1 MQAPRQTSRLW
12 VGRCIKEEVGRGG
25 GRHRECPRSA
35 SEQGK
40 LERLGMKFNE
50 CIELKMYELLKKKK
64 RTGTA
69 WTGCHVVAS
78 CQHESTELGRGPCA
92 VRARADGAWNS
103 WRVFQHDLSAQS
115 SLRRGADIR
124 RARCDLRGPRSAGQG
139 VRARDRAA
147 LAAGG
152 DGSGDWKMNGEVG
165 DGAADREAVRT
176 RLRIAKLLSFTSGA
190 GMVAW
195 NKFAS
200 LWLLSVGLSPT
211 GRRGPAVCE
220 CVWVPAVRAWGW
232 TRLQTLSDTPT
243 CPSSRSGRD
252 ENDRP
257 HSEISVPTPVG
268 SIG

>member
-1 MQAPRQTSRLW
+1 MIPRSQRSLFKDQSFGARDKAYMRQTSGMR
-12 VGRCIKEEVGRGG
+12 EVGSDTATEDVRTP
-25 GRHRECPRSA
+25 E
-35 SEQGK
+35 
-40 LERLGMKFNE
+40 
-50 CIELKMYELLKKKK
+50 KKK

-152 DGSGDWKMNGEVG
+152 GRLRRLEDEWRGRRRCRRQGGCQDASPDSEIALVHIGGG
-165 DGAADREAVRT
+165 DGGMEQI
-176 RLRIAKLLSFTSGA
+176 RIALAPLRRSKPHRSKGSCRVRVRLGA
-190 GMVAW
+190 CCAR
-195 NKFAS
+195 
-200 LWLLSVGLSPT
+200 VGLDAS
-211 GRRGPAVCE
+211 A
-220 CVWVPAVRAWGW
+220 
-232 TRLQTLSDTPT
+232 D
-243 CPSSRSGRD
+243 
-252 ENDRP
+252 
-257 HSEISVPTPVG
+257 PV
-268 SIG
+268 

>member
-1 MQAPRQTSRLW
+1 MKARNWEGGLTVHGMAGGFSNMTYRHNHPYAEVRTSEEHDAICADHGAPDKASVHAT
-12 VGRCIKEEVGRGG
+12 E
-25 GRHRECPRSA
+25 PRSPP
-35 SEQGK
+35 
-40 LERLGMKFNE
+40 
-50 CIELKMYELLKKKK
+50 
-64 RTGTA
+64 
-69 WTGCHVVAS
+69 V
-78 CQHESTELGRGPCA
+78 
-92 VRARADGAWNS
+92 
-103 WRVFQHDLSAQS
+103 
-115 SLRRGADIR
+115 
-124 RARCDLRGPRSAGQG
+124 
-139 VRARDRAA
+139 
-147 LAAGG
+147 G